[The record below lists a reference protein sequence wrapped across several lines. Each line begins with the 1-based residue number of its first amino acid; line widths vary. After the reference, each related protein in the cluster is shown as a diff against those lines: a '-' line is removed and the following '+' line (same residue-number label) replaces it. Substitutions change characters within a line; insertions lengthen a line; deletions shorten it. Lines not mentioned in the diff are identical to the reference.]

1 MKRIFILMA
10 LSFLTL
16 TAYSQEKDW
25 AGFSRYAEANKSVV
39 EQPEAVFLG
48 NSITDGWAFVDS
60 EFFTR
65 NNFVGRGISGQTTSE
80 MLVRFRRD
88 IIDLNPKAVVIMAG
102 TNDIAQNNGYIS
114 LENMLSNIES
124 MCELAKL
131 HKIKVVL
138 CSVTPCVQYP
148 WRKHIDCATLI
159 PQFNAMM
166 KEYAEKNGILY
177 LDYYSA
183 LVDERGGI
191 PQKWTTDECHLT
203 LLAYRQVLEPM
214 VCEAINKV
222 LKTRK
227 AERFIA
233 PLPEE

>member
-1 MKRIFILMA
+1 MKRFFLLVL
-10 LSFLTL
+10 LSFVSMA
-16 TAYSQEKDW
+16 AYSQDHDW
-25 AGFSRYAEANKSVV
+25 AKFSRYAEANAAL
-39 EQPEAVFLG
+39 EQSPEAVFMG
-48 NSITDGWAFVDS
+48 NSITEQWAGMDG

-65 NNFVGRGISGQTTSE
+65 NNFLGRGISGQTTSE
-80 MLVRFRRD
+80 MLVRFRQD
-88 IIDLNPKAVVIMAG
+88 VIGLNPKVVVIMAG
-102 TNDIAQNNGYIS
+102 TNDIARNNGYIS

-138 CSVTPCVQYP
+138 CSVTPCAYYP
-148 WRKHIDCATLI
+148 WRRHVECVDVI
-159 PQFNAMM
+159 PQFNAML
-166 KEYAEKNGILY
+166 KEYAEKKGILY

>member
-1 MKRIFILMA
+1 MKRFFLLVA
-10 LSFLTL
+10 LTFSAICTY
-16 TAYSQEKDW
+16 AQEHDW
-25 AGFSRYAEANKSVV
+25 AKFSRYAEANAALEHS
-39 EQPEAVFLG
+39 PEAVFMG
-48 NSITDGWAFVDS
+48 NSITEQWAGMDA
-60 EFFTR
+60 EFFEK

-80 MLVRFRRD
+80 MLVRFRQD
-88 IIDLNPKAVVIMAG
+88 VIDLNPKVVVIMAG
-102 TNDIAQNNGYIS
+102 TNDIARNNGYIS
-114 LENMLSNIES
+114 LEGMLSNVKS

-131 HKIKVVL
+131 HKVKVVL

-159 PQFNAMM
+159 PQFNAML
-166 KEYAEKNGILY
+166 KEYAQQNGILY

-203 LLAYRQVLEPM
+203 LLAYREVLEPM
-214 VCEAINKV
+214 VCKAINQV

-233 PLPEE
+233 PLPEK